1 MSELLHYIE
10 NTKAENAV
18 NPSIRRLHQIVTR
31 VKHNEE
37 VGVRYMKAWEYEM
50 WIKEKAEKEGEE
62 KGIKEGIKEGELLNI
77 IRLTRKKKEKGLPVE
92 KIAEEVEETVDKVNQ
107 ILGAI
112 AEYPDKTDDE
122 IKDIVKMQFFQE
134 ENR

>member
-1 MSELLHYIE
+1 
-10 NTKAENAV
+10 
-18 NPSIRRLHQIVTR
+18 
-31 VKHNEE
+31 
-37 VGVRYMKAWEYEM
+37 MKAWEYEM
-50 WIKEKAEKEGEE
+50 WIKEKAEKEGKE
-62 KGIKEGIKEGELLNI
+62 KGIKEGELLNI
-77 IRLTRKKKEKGLPVE
+77 IRQTRKKKEKGLPAE

-112 AEYPDKTDDE
+112 VEYPDKTDDE